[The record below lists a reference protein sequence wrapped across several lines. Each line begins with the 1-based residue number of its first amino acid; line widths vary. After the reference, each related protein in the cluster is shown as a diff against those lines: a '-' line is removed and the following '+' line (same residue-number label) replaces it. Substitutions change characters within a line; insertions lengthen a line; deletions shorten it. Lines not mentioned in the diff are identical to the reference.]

1 MQERVIDRV
10 EVYKLGGDSFCILT
24 AVKNTYCENKISKRK
39 ELNGNVLFERIVQ
52 RDQSYLCE
60 EIYIYKYNNS
70 ISFFFFCPTLYNNI
84 SNFKSF
90 LDFCCEIDEIILIRK
105 TKQFHHDIRIASDVE
120 LLY

>member
-10 EVYKLGGDSFCILT
+10 EVYKLGGDSFL
-24 AVKNTYCENKISKRK
+24 YFDGGER
-39 ELNGNVLFERIVQ
+39 NVLFERIIQ

-84 SNFKSF
+84 
-90 LDFCCEIDEIILIRK
+90 
-105 TKQFHHDIRIASDVE
+105 
-120 LLY
+120 